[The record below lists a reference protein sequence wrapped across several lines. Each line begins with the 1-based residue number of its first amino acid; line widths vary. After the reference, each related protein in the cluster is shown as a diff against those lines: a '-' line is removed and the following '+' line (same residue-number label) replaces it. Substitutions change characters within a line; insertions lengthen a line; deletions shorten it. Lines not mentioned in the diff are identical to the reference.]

1 MSEDPPREHCP
12 TCDAGETSAST
23 GTCPML
29 RADPLLGGYLRL
41 ISHGWRAIRW
51 EGPCGANE
59 IVVSGGMEMWCN
71 SFVPGRS
78 VPDDK
83 AIPELQTDGD
93 ATDVSGQGAR
103 LRLQFLRSGAVEAV
117 NQGCRVVKWVHPKHG
132 TAELSL
138 SGEWEISGVPRYRII
153 PTEQEDEVRP

>member
-1 MSEDPPREHCP
+1 MSDDPAKEYICP

-29 RADPLLGGYLRL
+29 RAEPLLEGYLRL
-41 ISHGWRAIRW
+41 ISCGWRAIRW
-51 EGPCGANE
+51 EGPCGSNE
-59 IVVSGGMEMWCN
+59 IVVIGGAEAWCN

-78 VPDDK
+78 VPDDR
-83 AIPELQTDGD
+83 AIPGLQTDGD
-93 ATDVSGQGAR
+93 ATDVSGQGAM
-103 LRLQFLRSGAVEAV
+103 LAEAIG
-117 NQGCRVVKWVHPKHG
+117 QGRRVVKWVHPKHG

-138 SGEWEISGVPRYRII
+138 SGEWEISGVPHYRII